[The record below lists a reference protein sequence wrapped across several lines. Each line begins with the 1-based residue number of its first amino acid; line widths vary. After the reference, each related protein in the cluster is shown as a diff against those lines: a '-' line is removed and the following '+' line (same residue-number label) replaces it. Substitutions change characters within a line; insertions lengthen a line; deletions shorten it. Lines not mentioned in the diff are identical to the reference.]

1 MTAAKTAK
9 TANQRLA
16 ELVKGA
22 ELTQSAALALFN
34 RGLGIRGIKESTW
47 KGYFCSP
54 QSSRYR
60 QFRPEFLSRAERVFG
75 PLLKARK
82 ADEPGIC
89 E

>member
-1 MTAAKTAK
+1 MTAAK

-22 ELTQSAALALFN
+22 ALTQPAALALFN

-54 QSSRYR
+54 ESSRYR
-60 QFRPEFLSRAERVFG
+60 RLRPEYLSRATRVFG
-75 PLLKARK
+75 PLQRDQKA
-82 ADEPGIC
+82 EEIGIC